1 MRLKLT
7 WNKHS
12 LSSKIFS
19 KHQEQRRMS
28 QAIWRYWWLA
38 CLLIA
43 LQVVRTSSPGS
54 GFLVNSPPPSPPPK
68 WSLNPLEE
76 TLPQPVLKSFITVF
90 IQYKG
95 IENKLTRTQ
104 LLGLAK
110 SVYYETT
117 LSAKGPSWVRIDW
130 WAQYRLKFY
139 KGLNEKRKG
148 KTELTTK
155 TKIPF
160 VMIN

>member
-1 MRLKLT
+1 MLVDRFASCK
-7 WNKHS
+7 N
-12 LSSKIFS
+12 I
-19 KHQEQRRMS
+19 
-28 QAIWRYWWLA
+28 
-38 CLLIA
+38 
-43 LQVVRTSSPGS
+43 VPG
-54 GFLVNSPPPSPPPK
+54 FRVPRKFSPPPPPPK

-130 WAQYRLKFY
+130 
-139 KGLNEKRKG
+139 
-148 KTELTTK
+148 
-155 TKIPF
+155 
-160 VMIN
+160 